1 MNDQSGCQACELAS
15 RYYESHLERFMPQIV
30 DSLVAAPVSSGD
42 VVLDLACGT
51 GIAARAASVAIGPT
65 GRVVGREL
73 NASEE
78 GGEHG

>member
-1 MNDQSGCQACELAS
+1 V
-15 RYYESHLERFMPQIV
+15 RFMPQFV
-30 DSLVAAPVSSGD
+30 GWLVAAAVSSGD

-65 GRVVGREL
+65 GRMVGSDL

-78 GGEHG
+78 GREHE